1 MRLIVSIIGWL
12 IFAEGVLFLVRPEF
26 LGPVIKFFSKG
37 WRMHILSVARII
49 IAVLMFLGAIE
60 CRKPVIII
68 IFASVLLI
76 TGFVA
81 LLIKKDMVKSL
92 LDWWQQRNLVVV
104 RLLSAVI
111 IFLGAVIIYS
121 A

>member
-1 MRLIVSIIGWL
+1 MRLIINIIGWL
-12 IFAEGVLFLVRPEF
+12 IFAEGALFLVKPEV
-26 LGPVIKFFSKG
+26 LGPIIKFFCKD
-37 WRMHILSVARII
+37 WRMHILSIARII
-49 IAVLMFLGAIE
+49 IAVLMFLGAME

-81 LLIKKDMVKSL
+81 LLMKKDMIKSL

-104 RLLSAVI
+104 RLISAFV